1 MNVIKNVMSQTK
13 PEDIEEKDSMV
24 FVHNNIREIVEED
37 PVFKTSKKVYVY
49 DEVQYTYQEWY
60 ALTIKEMKQEI
71 EELKQEIKELK
82 LNESKQDDNV
92 LFYKEGMTI
101 SDIANLLDVS
111 GVELVKKVISLGIM
125 ELSSEGHLRYAFFT
139 GA

>member
-49 DEVQYTYQEWY
+49 DETQYTYQEWCTM
-60 ALTIKEMKQEI
+60 TIKLLKEDIVSLRSEI
-71 EELKQEIKELK
+71 DKLK
-82 LNESKQDDNV
+82 SK
-92 LFYKEGMTI
+92 
-101 SDIANLLDVS
+101 
-111 GVELVKKVISLGIM
+111 
-125 ELSSEGHLRYAFFT
+125 
-139 GA
+139 

>member
-71 EELKQEIKELK
+71 EELKQEIK
-82 LNESKQDDNV
+82 
-92 LFYKEGMTI
+92 
-101 SDIANLLDVS
+101 
-111 GVELVKKVISLGIM
+111 
-125 ELSSEGHLRYAFFT
+125 
-139 GA
+139 

>member
-24 FVHNNIREIVEED
+24 FVHSNIREMVEED

-49 DEVQYTYQEWY
+49 DEVQYTYQGWY

-82 LNESKQDDNV
+82 LNVYHN
-92 LFYKEGMTI
+92 
-101 SDIANLLDVS
+101 
-111 GVELVKKVISLGIM
+111 
-125 ELSSEGHLRYAFFT
+125 
-139 GA
+139 

>member
-24 FVHNNIREIVEED
+24 FVYNNIREIVEED

-82 LNESKQDDNV
+82 LNVYHN
-92 LFYKEGMTI
+92 
-101 SDIANLLDVS
+101 
-111 GVELVKKVISLGIM
+111 
-125 ELSSEGHLRYAFFT
+125 
-139 GA
+139 

>member
-49 DEVQYTYQEWY
+49 DEVQYIYQEWY

-82 LNESKQDDNV
+82 LNVYHN
-92 LFYKEGMTI
+92 
-101 SDIANLLDVS
+101 
-111 GVELVKKVISLGIM
+111 
-125 ELSSEGHLRYAFFT
+125 
-139 GA
+139 